1 MDIPNSDV
9 VLRIEINAFRGRLRE
24 GIVRRAQPP
33 AKDLRRIAETRTNN
47 LQRHEIFQRMHQV
60 LSLELRS
67 MIYAYMFPVPSIR
80 VLDAYSPAIRGSSKA
95 VLFILNDTHKMIV

>member
-33 AKDLRRIAETRTNN
+33 AKDMRRIAETRTNN
-47 LQRHEIFQRMHQV
+47 LQRHEISQRMHQV
-60 LSLELRS
+60 LPLELRS
-67 MIYAYMFPVPSIR
+67 MIYAYMFPVASIR
-80 VLDAYSPAIRGSSKA
+80 VLDAYSPAIRGSFKA
-95 VLFILNDTHKMIV
+95 VLFILNDTHKMLV